1 MKITCDMAN
10 KIVRSLNEERSSLL
24 RKEMASKEYS
34 FMDGEEPIVPE
45 YDFGATQS
53 EFQNIE
59 HQIGVLKHAINQFN
73 ITTAVYQDMT
83 IDEVLVRLPMLNQRK
98 STLIQMKD
106 KLPEQK
112 QVGYNGKSSIITK
125 TNYDATEVEVE
136 YNRIDKEI
144 MAMQNALNVAN
155 MTIEFEVDI

>member
-1 MKITCDMAN
+1 MKMTCDMAN
-10 KIVRSLNEERSSLL
+10 KLVRSLNEERASLL

-34 FMDGEEPIVPE
+34 FMDGETPIVPE
-45 YDFGATQS
+45 YDFGAIQ
-53 EFQNIE
+53 EELQRIE
-59 HQIGVLKHAINQFN
+59 HQIGVLKHVINQFN
-73 ITTAVYQDMT
+73 TTVEVYEGMT

-106 KLPEQK
+106 KLPEKK

-155 MTIEFEVDI
+155 MTIEFEVNI

>member
-1 MKITCDMAN
+1 
-10 KIVRSLNEERSSLL
+10 
-24 RKEMASKEYS
+24 
-34 FMDGEEPIVPE
+34 
-45 YDFGATQS
+45 
-53 EFQNIE
+53 
-59 HQIGVLKHAINQFN
+59 
-73 ITTAVYQDMT
+73 
-83 IDEVLVRLPMLNQRK
+83 MLNQRK

-112 QVGYNGKSSIITK
+112 QIGYNGKSSIITK

-155 MTIEFEVDI
+155 MTIEFEVNI